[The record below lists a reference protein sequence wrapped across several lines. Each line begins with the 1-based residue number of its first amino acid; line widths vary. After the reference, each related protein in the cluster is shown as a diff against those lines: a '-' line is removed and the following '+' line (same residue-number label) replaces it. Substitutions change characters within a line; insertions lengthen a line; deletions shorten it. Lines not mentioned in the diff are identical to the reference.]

1 MLQIT
6 ARPGPVHTIPLFRL
20 FPGRP
25 SRIFSS
31 LTAFLGGIFLLAYD
45 RRWEEVGEYIG
56 WRFGVCTKQTANAG
70 PAAGSENNREGEL
83 KRRLNRRDRVL
94 AVVRGCSLAVVNHD
108 KCDVDRVGQ
117 EEKQEL
123 LCLSLMLNMFQLSS
137 SLNKNVGDAAKV
149 WKIRGKLN
157 LLRS

>member
-1 MLQIT
+1 
-6 ARPGPVHTIPLFRL
+6 
-20 FPGRP
+20 
-25 SRIFSS
+25 
-31 LTAFLGGIFLLAYD
+31 
-45 RRWEEVGEYIG
+45 
-56 WRFGVCTKQTANAG
+56 
-70 PAAGSENNREGEL
+70 
-83 KRRLNRRDRVL
+83 
-94 AVVRGCSLAVVNHD
+94 VNHD

-149 WKIRGKLN
+149 WKIRSNLK